1 MAPLDLRLL
10 RRRRRRFGL
19 LGLRSVRRA
28 RLVRSLRAVRPRDP
42 REAIRCA
49 LGDGQR
55 IAARAERG
63 RLGLTAIDP
72 AHRCAVGCTTVGCRR
87 VRVCVASLDI
97 HRCPGPGCRFARTT
111 SEGTVCGL
119 SGYEIAG
126 PADSVVSS
134 YSRDNGVTATSCR
147 HWGHADRSARAS
159 ARRAPPRETD
169 QLTRVA
175 VENHVTLFL
184 ASRLRG
190 EIYRAEL
197 AKVEEA
203 CVKAAKTSKAPLS
216 IDAVMA
222 RTAAIYTERADLCRR
237 PADPTLPWLGTLAM
251 AIFEFWKGL
260 RDKIEMKRKNAPAFV
275 ATVLSCMAG
284 PGLAIGGVCFIPQ
297 SAIVRRHCPRPRQFG
312 SFRGKMTCRRV
323 TQHTRFLKS
332 ALTLPSGS
340 PRMVPAL
347 VFGD

>member
-1 MAPLDLRLL
+1 MSRGGGRHVNVA
-10 RRRRRRFGL
+10 
-19 LGLRSVRRA
+19 A
-28 RLVRSLRAVRPRDP
+28 AV
-42 REAIRCA
+42 A
-49 LGDGQR
+49 
-55 IAARAERG
+55 AARAERT
-63 RLGLTAIDP
+63 RLGLTQVDP
-72 AHRCAVGCTTVGCRR
+72 SHRCVVGCTTVGCRQ
-87 VRVCVASLDI
+87 VRVCVASLAI
-97 HRCPGPGCRFARTT
+97 HVCPGPECQFARTT

-119 SGYEIAG
+119 SGYEISG
-126 PADSVVSS
+126 PNDKVVSS
-134 YSRDNGVTATSCR
+134 YSRDNGVTAVSCR
-147 HWGHADRSARAS
+147 HWGHADRGARAPT
-159 ARRAPPRETD
+159 RRAPPRETD

-175 VENHVTLFL
+175 VETHVTLFL

-190 EIYRAEL
+190 DIYRAEL

-203 CVKAAKTSKAPLS
+203 CVKAAKTTKASLS

-222 RTAAIYTERADLCRR
+222 RAAEIYNARADLCRR
-237 PADPTLPWLGTLAM
+237 PADPTMPWLGTLAL
-251 AIFEFWKGL
+251 AIFEFWRGL
-260 RDKIEMKRKNAPAFV
+260 RDKIQMKRKNSPAFV

-323 TQHTRFLKS
+323 TQHTRLLKQ